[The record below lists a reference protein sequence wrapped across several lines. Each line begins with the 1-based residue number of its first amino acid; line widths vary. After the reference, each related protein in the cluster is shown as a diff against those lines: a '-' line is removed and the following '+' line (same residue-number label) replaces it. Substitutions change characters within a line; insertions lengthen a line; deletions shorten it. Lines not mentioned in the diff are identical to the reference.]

1 MQRVT
6 GLLMLSVFAAIMLG
20 CSGQSGTDNLNRAN
34 PGAAVLGNQLPPLP
48 QGRQAS
54 VLMDFTQLG
63 QQALWREASAVD
75 EGTALRLASTSGAI
89 CWGAWGFSNAKNATT
104 CVVDYSGVA
113 GAQAYFAISDYT
125 KGVWELRGPLPGP
138 QQTITINDPRYS
150 NASGDLFIAVI
161 AFNGASILVD
171 QLKLTADIAPIT
183 NTIDFTGGFTS
194 LAMVNGNPA
203 ISYYDEVNHDLRYVR
218 ALDIFGS
225 VWGVPLT
232 LDSTGDT
239 GRFTSLKVV
248 DGNPAIAYYDTTAMQ
263 LRYIRAMDAD
273 GTTWGTPVTVA
284 TSVTTGEYCSLD
296 VVAGNPAISYYDF
309 DSGDLRYVRAL
320 DSTGATWGAYVSPDS
335 DGNTGFYS
343 SLEVVDGFPAISYR
357 NGSAGQL
364 WYVRATDAE
373 GATWDVPVM
382 VDGNN
387 NAGNFSSLAVVN
399 GSPAICY
406 YSSTMGD
413 LMYVRAL
420 TTHGGS
426 WGTPLQLDGAE
437 DEGSYCSLA
446 VIGGVPT
453 ISYHGGLHGDL
464 RYIKA
469 LDQNGDSW
477 GSGVILDESSNLT
490 GRDTSLCEVYGM
502 PGVSYFDQTN
512 GKLQYMW
519 GF

>member
-1 MQRVT
+1 MLRAT
-6 GLLMLSVFAAIMLG
+6 GLLMLGIFTAIMLG
-20 CSGQSGTDNLNRAN
+20 CSGQTTTDNLKNDN
-34 PGAAVLGNQLPPLP
+34 LGAAGLIGQLPPLP
-48 QGRQAS
+48 TVRQAS
-54 VLMDFTQLG
+54 VLMNFTVPGKDTAFRDLN
-63 QQALWREASAVD
+63 AVD
-75 EGTALRLASTSGAI
+75 EGNSLRMASSTHSMI
-89 CWGAWGFSNAKNATT
+89 WGIWGFSNAASSTN
-104 CVVDYSGVA
+104 CRVDFSDGG
-113 GAQAYFAISDYT
+113 GAQAYIAVSDYA
-125 KGVWELRGPLPGP
+125 KGTWEIHGPLAGP
-138 QQTITINDPRYS
+138 QQSIPIGDPRYYDI
-150 NASGDLFIAVI
+150 NGNFYVAVI
-161 AFNGASILVD
+161 AYDTANILVD
-171 QLKLTADIAPIT
+171 QIVMTADVAPVST
-183 NTIDFTGGFTS
+183 TIDFTGGYTS
-194 LAMVNGNPA
+194 LAMVNGMPG
-203 ISYYDEVNHDLRYVR
+203 ISYYDEVNHDLRYVHS
-218 ALDIFGS
+218 ADQFGS
-225 VWGVPLT
+225 VWGTPLT
-232 LDSTGDT
+232 LDSAGDT

-263 LRYIRAMDAD
+263 LRYIRALDAD
-273 GTTWGTPVTVA
+273 GATWGTPVTVA

-309 DSGDLRYVRAL
+309 DNGDLRYVRAL
-320 DSTGATWGAYVSPDS
+320 DSTGATWGTYVTPDS

-364 WYVRATDAE
+364 WYVRAADAE

-387 NAGNFSSLAVVN
+387 NAGNFSSLVVVN
-399 GSPAICY
+399 GNPAICY
-406 YSSTMGD
+406 YASTMGD

-446 VIGGVPT
+446 VISGVPA

-469 LDQNGDSW
+469 TDANGDSW
-477 GSGVILDESSNLT
+477 GAGVILDESSNIT